1 MASLNQELIFR
12 LTSDG
17 KIDDENNVTIDCKCT
32 GEKIVRCRNCRYYS
46 TEYSSG
52 CCDRLFIYD
61 EREGFSVSENDHCS
75 FGIEKEEK

>member
-1 MASLNQELIFR
+1 MEALDKEYIFR
-12 LTSDG
+12 VTSDG
-17 KIDDENNVTIDCKCT
+17 VQDANGDVDVHLVST

-75 FGIEKEEK
+75 LGVEKEA